1 MKYETVALERI
12 DHYELSM
19 NESLNVHRYRARKI
33 LFVLFLTSNKVMTVE
48 H

>member
-19 NESLNVHRYRARKI
+19 NESLNVHRYKARKI
-33 LFVLFLTSNKVMTVE
+33 RFFFTSNKVMTVNY
-48 H
+48 